1 MSIATFDVQIVTVT
15 TTGNEIFVTA
25 VFATDSSAIGLF
37 VVLQCEDGS
46 PDEFRAVL
54 REGQGESGI
63 TVPPSTYTLLAYDL
77 EENFLPHDNVA
88 FISPETIIVEDG
100 KKENTGVLLLMIET

>member
-1 MSIATFDVQIVTVT
+1 MSIATFDVQDVTVT
-15 TTGNEIFVTA
+15 TSGSEIFVTA
-25 VFATDSSAIGLF
+25 VFATDSAAIGLF

-54 REGQGESGI
+54 KEGQGDSI

-77 EENFLPHDNVA
+77 EKNFLPHDNVA

-100 KKENTGVLLLMIET
+100 KKEYTGVLLLMIET